1 MRHRTHSEH
10 LRLRRRPDRQRAGG
24 RTPRV
29 GRCCCPGAP
38 ASCRAG
44 TRSVSVQP
52 ALAWRAER
60 EATHASSRSV
70 AHGRTDPAASST
82 TSRSASA
89 HSSPLNR
96 PSRHQNRCRCL
107 LASSALRWSCAR
119 CALELRADRARRA
132 MGVDPVER
140 EWLRRGKA
148 SAKVSRAR
156 RVVGGPSGVRRGLT
170 TERRTVRSRSSSR
183 RAKCS
188 GAGRRRTASGP
199 EERSGK
205 SCLWASQR
213 RAGARRAHRATS
225 TLMERRGVSCLLDGT
240 ARLGEARLTQC
251 AGEHLADADSSR
263 REASRRPFVHEQRA
277 RHQLEPR
284 LASSSQGSQ
293 ARVRKGAQ
301 DSRTLQPGRA
311 PATPLRRPLER
322 EASTSS
328 SQAAQSSRPAAR
340 DRARACWKRNGTARV
355 SCEDARN
362 RPATGTSCSPR
373 GRRRVRVRAD
383 GGLGE
388 NRHHAD
394 WAERCVGVRR
404 TTSAG
409 LARSLTRGG
418 VA

>member
-213 RAGARRAHRATS
+213 RAGTRRAHRATS

-284 LASSSQGSQ
+284 LASS
-293 ARVRKGAQ
+293 RKE
-301 DSRTLQPGRA
+301 GRA
-311 PATPLRRPLER
+311 GLTNAAARTSSGHALASSAGARSVDELVASSAEQPTSCTRSSASVLEAQRNSESQLRGRSEQASDRNVVLTER
-322 EASTSS
+322 EA
-328 SQAAQSSRPAAR
+328 AGARP
-340 DRARACWKRNGTARV
+340 
-355 SCEDARN
+355 S
-362 RPATGTSCSPR
+362 
-373 GRRRVRVRAD
+373 
-383 GGLGE
+383 
-388 NRHHAD
+388 
-394 WAERCVGVRR
+394 
-404 TTSAG
+404 
-409 LARSLTRGG
+409 
-418 VA
+418 